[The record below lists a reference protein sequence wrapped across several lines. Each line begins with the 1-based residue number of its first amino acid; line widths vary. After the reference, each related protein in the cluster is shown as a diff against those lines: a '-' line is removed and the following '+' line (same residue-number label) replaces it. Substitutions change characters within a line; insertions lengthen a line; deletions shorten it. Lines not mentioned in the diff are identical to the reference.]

1 MDSISGQS
9 FSPTRHRVLRHAA
22 RTSNNSQPLPPAG
35 QIQVYSFNA
44 PGLEPST
51 YTIQVDQQVIAT
63 SSEEPSES
71 QSVQADISHTFQVL
85 GPDTSSPLD
94 SSVIH
99 STFPSPG
106 ISAQSYILPQ
116 ITFNDPSFPWRQEV
130 PLASNDD
137 DAMRTPWLI
146 VVAFEQS
153 EVTFI
158 PRTVTTPDSI
168 VIGKD
173 LLYAL
178 FSDDGKTL
186 SVERYKYLAHARS
199 VNATYMTG
207 LGAVDNGTFSVVISH
222 RTGPF
227 FDSTQPAASKPCV
240 VHVIPISWPKG
251 TTLDSLVKNNQA
263 TLTSLY
269 HWAYDC
275 VPPKAIN
282 LKHVLKV
289 VGKNSGVFG
298 PSEEIIKSVG
308 ADSTLTERIRDRMR
322 DGYTLVRYIVQTGEE
337 TIALMR
343 GPLTP
348 RNVPF
353 PQIETNLFQIHVNS
367 GSDLQIVD
375 SKLGLIDIS
384 YSAAWEIGRAL
395 AVADGAF
402 SAALLRIRAWVYD
415 QSRIKRKNE
424 MLYPGSKSTLSEDL
438 IGRLNDTFQALLD
451 FKDKLE
457 PPGPSRLLRSPLM
470 QSHYAAIS
478 SDKLASFTPAHNI
491 ALLGENM
498 GGLSATAGTNSP
510 FTDFSKPVSTDWS
523 FVVNWV
529 MDRMYLQGIPSHYL
543 IPDPTW
549 LPPESIRFFHVDKRW
564 LSALIDGALSICNH
578 GDSADAVRK
587 TIKAQL
593 QLYLD
598 QKMGK
603 DLSKPQVPAY
613 GFYLRSV
620 VVSSFPD
627 LVVEAPFKN
636 PDPRAQVLLQ
646 ENVRKDIMFCLLDRS
661 PDGEGDAKLD
671 KLIIS
676 QPPHQQIFAFSD
688 ESMAFTDKGFEVEIR
703 KIYKSQNA
711 NAKMDALS
719 KIKCTPN
726 DSSGIYDWTW
736 RTIKL
741 KTYASL
747 VQTAFR
753 ENTKLYLQ
761 RTVDTSV
768 IGMQPNITI
777 YGISS
782 SGTITFVLP
791 LRPTPYGSLPPFSE
805 ATIPNV
811 VPSLPST
818 STSFSVPLD
827 SDSSIVTAL
836 AALNPL
842 LAKFISTQN
851 RFVYYQGTV
860 DAGVMGIQLNETI
873 YQLSF
878 SGTTSD
884 SDASV
889 SDSDSSERPSFP
901 SLPSPP
907 EATTPEVAPSRQSTL
922 TPLSL
927 STPLVSSTVTVDA
940 GIQLNKTTSSGTTSD
955 TFLRPSSPLL
965 SPEATTPKVVLSQ
978 QPSSISPLVSSTAMT
993 TGASENTTPR
1003 FDVTLRPYGSPTGP
1017 NKLHWSTFGTDI
1029 IFRILRNGI
1038 DKDSTDVISNI
1049 KFSFKCG
1056 DSSDCLFAR
1065 GPAFEARMLSNQRFI
1080 PIFYG
1085 TPGGTSISQDSTF
1098 VLKPRAAQGTS
1109 PLKDNKELS
1118 FVIIGAILNKNAQ
1131 SPIVNVVEDYLDD
1144 SGRVNPIPRVT
1155 VPVKTT

>member
-85 GPDTSSPLD
+85 GPDTSLPLD
-94 SSVIH
+94 PSVIH

-207 LGAVDNGTFSVVISH
+207 LGAVDNGAFSVVISH

-289 VGKNSGVFG
+289 VGNNSGVFG
-298 PSEEIIKSVG
+298 PSEEIVKSAG
-308 ADSTLTERIRDRMR
+308 TDIPDSTLAECIRGRMR

-337 TIALMR
+337 TVALMR

-348 RNVPF
+348 RNVPS
-353 PQIETNLFQIHVNS
+353 PQLEVDLFQIHVNS

-384 YSAAWEIGRAL
+384 YSAAWEIGKAL
-395 AVADGAF
+395 AIADRAF

-424 MLYPGSKSTLSEDL
+424 VLYPGSNTLSEDV

-451 FKDKLE
+451 FKDQLE
-457 PPGPSRLLRSPLM
+457 HPDPSRLLRPPLI

-478 SDKLASFTPAHNI
+478 SNKLASFTPTHNI

-498 GGLSATAGTNSP
+498 GGLSATAGSNSP
-510 FTDFSKPVSTDWS
+510 FTHFSKPVSTDWS

-529 MDRMYLQGIPSHYL
+529 MDRMYLQGVPSHYL

-703 KIYKSQNA
+703 KIFNSKNA
-711 NAKMDALS
+711 NNKMDALS

-747 VQTAFR
+747 VQKA
-753 ENTKLYLQ
+753 
-761 RTVDTSV
+761 
-768 IGMQPNITI
+768 
-777 YGISS
+777 
-782 SGTITFVLP
+782 
-791 LRPTPYGSLPPFSE
+791 LRKDANL
-805 ATIPNV
+805 
-811 VPSLPST
+811 
-818 STSFSVPLD
+818 
-827 SDSSIVTAL
+827 
-836 AALNPL
+836 
-842 LAKFISTQN
+842 
-851 RFVYYQGTV
+851 YYQGTV

-878 SGTTSD
+878 SGTTS
-884 SDASV
+884 V
-889 SDSDSSERPSFP
+889 SSSRPYNFP
-901 SLPSPP
+901 FLRSH
-907 EATTPEVAPSRQSTL
+907 EATTSRFVYSRQ
-922 TPLSL
+922 LSS
-927 STPLVSSTVTVDA
+927 STPLVS
-940 GIQLNKTTSSGTTSD
+940 LN
-955 TFLRPSSPLL
+955 
-965 SPEATTPKVVLSQ
+965 VLAK
-978 QPSSISPLVSSTAMT
+978 LVSMQMRGAAA
-993 TGASENTTPR
+993 ASENKTPR
-1003 FDVTLRPYGSPTGP
+1003 FDVTLFPYGSPTGP
-1017 NKLHWSTFGTDI
+1017 NNELRWNSLGI
-1029 IFRILRNGI
+1029 PSGIVFRILRNDI
-1038 DKDSTDVISNI
+1038 DKDSTDDISDI
-1049 KFSFKCG
+1049 AFGFKCG
-1056 DSSDCLFAR
+1056 DSLDCLFALPSR
-1065 GPAFEARMLSNQRFI
+1065 GPTFEARMLSNQRFI
-1080 PIFYG
+1080 PIFL
-1085 TPGGTSISQDSTF
+1085 GTSSSDGTSKSQNATF
-1098 VLKPRAAQGTS
+1098 VLKPRAAKGRS

-1118 FVIIGAILNKNAQ
+1118 FVITGAILNKNALN
-1131 SPIVNVVEDYLDD
+1131 PVVNVVEGYLAEL
-1144 SGRVNPIPRVT
+1144 SGLTFENLIPHQVT
-1155 VPVKTT
+1155 VLMKSST